1 MPDRPGVWRYETRSN
16 RRELD
21 GKSGSFE
28 CVAPSP
34 GNRGPVRVRNTFHF
48 GHEDGS
54 PYFPFGTTCYVWTHQ
69 PEELQ
74 ERTLATL
81 KASPFN
87 KVRMCVFPKHYDF
100 NRKEPPRHP
109 FLKGEGGKPDFTR
122 FNPEF
127 FRHFERRVGDLRA
140 LGIEADVILF
150 HPYDRWGYARIPE
163 EDAARYLRYV
173 IARLAAYR
181 NVWWSMANEY
191 EFLPRPWTR
200 ETWDRL
206 FQLVEKTDP
215 YGHLRS
221 IHNGDTSRDLPRAY
235 DWSKPWVTHVCIQH
249 PEVKMARDWRRK
261 YGKPVIDDECEYEG
275 DIKWPWGNLSAREM
289 VHRFWVMV
297 ASGGYA
303 GHGETYWNP
312 EEVLWWS
319 PGGTLRGESPP
330 RIAFLPK
337 IVEEGPP
344 EGTG

>member
-87 KVRMCVFPKHYDF
+87 MVRMCVFPKHYDF

-150 HPYDRWGYARIPE
+150 HPYDR
-163 EDAARYLRYV
+163 
-173 IARLAAYR
+173 
-181 NVWWSMANEY
+181 
-191 EFLPRPWTR
+191 
-200 ETWDRL
+200 
-206 FQLVEKTDP
+206 
-215 YGHLRS
+215 
-221 IHNGDTSRDLPRAY
+221 
-235 DWSKPWVTHVCIQH
+235 
-249 PEVKMARDWRRK
+249 
-261 YGKPVIDDECEYEG
+261 
-275 DIKWPWGNLSAREM
+275 
-289 VHRFWVMV
+289 FWVMV
-297 ASGGYA
+297 TSGGYA